1 MNILF
6 IGSGAVGSYFAG
18 KLSQTGAAVS
28 LQARSDYEH
37 VKIHGV
43 HIHSVDGDF
52 HYQPRHV
59 VRDAAELPAKP
70 DYAVLCIKVVEG
82 ADRVALLKN
91 AVGPDTAIVLLSNGI
106 EIEPEIAQ
114 AYPDHEIISALAFIG
129 VTRTAP
135 GHVHHQAYGHLS
147 LGSYPSGLSDKARW
161 LSEAFQSAGVL
172 CNADADIA
180 TARWQKCVWNAAF
193 NPVSVLT
200 GLDTG
205 RILNGQE
212 GLIRALMQEV
222 VAIAA
227 AVGHPLPDTLVD
239 KSIHGTKKMAAYK
252 TSMLVD
258 LEAGQPL
265 ETEVILGNAVRAG
278 HKAGVPIPHLETVY
292 ALLKLKEAQRDR
304 CSEVMSVSNQ
314 NAGNRLHTPFR
325 PGA

>member
-6 IGSGAVGSYFAG
+6 IGSGAIGSYFAG
-18 KLSQTGAAVS
+18 KLSQTDAEIG

-37 VKIHGV
+37 IQAHGV

-52 HYQPRHV
+52 HYHPRYL
-59 VRDAAELPAKP
+59 VRDGAELPVKP
-70 DYAVLCIKVVEG
+70 DYVVLCIKVVDG
-82 ADRVALLKN
+82 ADRIALLKN
-91 AVGPDTAIVLLSNGI
+91 AVGPQTTIVLLSNGI
-106 EIEPEIAQ
+106 EVEAEIAQ

-147 LGSYPSGLSDKARW
+147 LGSYPRGLSEQARR
-161 LSEAFQSAGVL
+161 LSEAFQSAGVQ
-172 CNADADIA
+172 CNADPDIA

-205 RILNGQE
+205 QMLNLQE

-222 VAIAA
+222 AAIAA
-227 AVGHPLPDTLVD
+227 AVGHPLPATLVD
-239 KSIHGTKKMAAYK
+239 KSIHSTKKMAAYK

-278 HKAGVPIPHLETVY
+278 QKAGVAIPRLETVY
-292 ALLKLKEAQRDR
+292 ALLKLKEVQ
-304 CSEVMSVSNQ
+304 Q
-314 NAGNRLHTPFR
+314 G
-325 PGA
+325 